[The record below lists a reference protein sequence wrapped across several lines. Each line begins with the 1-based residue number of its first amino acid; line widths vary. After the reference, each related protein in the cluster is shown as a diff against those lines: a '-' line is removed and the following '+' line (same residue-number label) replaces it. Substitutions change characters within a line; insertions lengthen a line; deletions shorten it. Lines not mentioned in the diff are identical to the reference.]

1 MIDRENRK
9 LVMDVLGGAI
19 DELAR
24 DLYSDTID
32 GPSIVQEPEITSRIC
47 QRVEDRLDGQRVGD
61 YILRVTAQSMPDRGP
76 RSLEKITGADL
87 LLSVSLDGPEGFDKT
102 LFVQAKYDRN
112 VNREELLESC
122 HRMEQF
128 VGKEGTYVWIY
139 ERDGVKVFSSHQVQR
154 MRGNTLEG
162 LYHRS
167 VAGLTGRILDCYAGS
182 RAWGIPMSGNRRQ
195 LIGERLRQVRAKN
208 GLDLQLKKLS

>member
-1 MIDRENRK
+1 MIDREARQ
-9 LVMDVLGGAI
+9 LIMHELGGTI
-19 DELAR
+19 DELVR

-32 GPSIVQEPEITSRIC
+32 GPSMVQEPEITSRIC

-76 RSLEKITGADL
+76 LSLEKVTGADL

-112 VNREELLESC
+112 VNREELLEAC
-122 HRMEQF
+122 DRMEQH

-139 ERDGVKVFSSHQVQR
+139 ESDGVKVLSSHQVRQ
-154 MRGNTLEG
+154 MQGNTLEG
-162 LYHRS
+162 LNGRS

-182 RAWGIPMSGNRRQ
+182 QAWGIPMSGNRRQ
-195 LIGERLRQVRAKN
+195 IIHERLREVRAQN
-208 GLDLQLKKLS
+208 ALDLQVKKLR